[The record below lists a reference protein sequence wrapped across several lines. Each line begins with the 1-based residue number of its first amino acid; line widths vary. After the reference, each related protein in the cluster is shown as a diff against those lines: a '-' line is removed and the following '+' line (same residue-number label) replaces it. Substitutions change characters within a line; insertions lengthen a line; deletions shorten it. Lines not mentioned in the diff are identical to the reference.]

1 MAIATWQRR
10 RTAAAFLLT
19 LVLDDD
25 DEQPAPKQRR
35 RKRPTR
41 QWILR
46 REERSVYYQLVQELA
61 LEDLEAYRNFF
72 RVSKEQF
79 HRIVKLV
86 RPSLE
91 KEPQPFPIHLVR
103 PNVSV
108 EERVA
113 VALRFLATGESFH
126 SLEYSFRITR
136 QHISE
141 IVSETCTAIYEK
153 LGSEVLKVPKTEEEW
168 KAVAESFNNRW
179 NFPNGIGA
187 IDGKRVLIQQPGN
200 SGSHFYDY
208 KGHNSVLLL
217 AIFGSDYKCLWANVG
232 ANGRASDASI
242 WKESDIKQ
250 QLSSPDNPLN
260 LPPPQALP
268 GRTMPVPYLL
278 TGDDAF
284 SLTTYLLKPFPLSGL
299 SEEQRVYNYRLSRMR
314 RISENGFGILVSRY
328 A

>member
-1 MAIATWQRR
+1 MAVATWQRR

-25 DEQPAPKQRR
+25 DEQSAPKQRR

-153 LGSEVLKVPKTEEEW
+153 FPKQR
-168 KAVAESFNNRW
+168 KS
-179 NFPNGIGA
+179 
-187 IDGKRVLIQQPGN
+187 GKQ
-200 SGSHFYDY
+200 
-208 KGHNSVLLL
+208 
-217 AIFGSDYKCLWANVG
+217 
-232 ANGRASDASI
+232 
-242 WKESDIKQ
+242 
-250 QLSSPDNPLN
+250 
-260 LPPPQALP
+260 
-268 GRTMPVPYLL
+268 
-278 TGDDAF
+278 
-284 SLTTYLLKPFPLSGL
+284 
-299 SEEQRVYNYRLSRMR
+299 
-314 RISENGFGILVSRY
+314 
-328 A
+328 